1 MFISEWLLPPP
12 HLCIYNTKS
21 CSSLSS
27 FLHHS
32 HSLQGTKVLDLF
44 GDPRYQTITAFTD
57 TSADGKALNLQV
69 SLFSGGTEEERQQDM
84 SKFNLVVIDRAREFS
99 AKQATKAV
107 SVTFSFALCGTH
119 SLVFAVKWCLLEME
133 NG

>member
-1 MFISEWLLPPP
+1 MFISEWLLSPP

-21 CSSLSS
+21 CSSSSS

-32 HSLQGTKVLDLF
+32 HSLQGAKVLDLF
-44 GDPRYQTITAFTD
+44 GDPRYQTIATFTD

-84 SKFNLVVIDRAREFS
+84 SKCDIAISGHMSGVKVVF
-99 AKQATKAV
+99 V
-107 SVTFSFALCGTH
+107 SLFIKRLQVSR
-119 SLVFAVKWCLLEME
+119 
-133 NG
+133 